1 MCLVFYFFV
10 PLHPVL
16 KKANY
21 QKTIELLNM
30 NVVRKDLDQNNA
42 TLTVCIENADYAEK
56 VEKNL
61 RNYRKKANIPGFR
74 PGMVPMGLL
83 KKMYGKTILAEEIN
97 KLVSDGLYDYI
108 RENDL
113 NILGE
118 PMPNE
123 TEQKPFDFDT
133 DESFEFVFDLGLA
146 PEFEVE
152 LSKKDKVKLYNIA
165 VSNEMIDNQLKSYTG
180 RYGKYIQEDVV
191 EEKDMIKGELL
202 EMANGK
208 VNESGLKVQDAALT
222 ASYMKDEQKALF
234 VGAKKGDI
242 ISFNPAAAFE
252 NEAEISSL
260 LKISKDE
267 AKNISSDFQIKIDSI
282 TRYHESEINQE
293 LFDKVYGEGVVTTE
307 AEFRAKIKENIQESL
322 VADTDY
328 KFGMDAKDMLVAKY
342 NDLSFPDAFLK
353 RWLLTSNE
361 NLTAETLEEDYSKMI
376 EDLKWQ
382 LIKNKIQKANE
393 LKVEPA
399 DVEEYAKKVA
409 KAQFAQYGMIGMDD
423 EIIANYAKDMMKK
436 EDTLK
441 SMIDRVSEEKVFAA
455 IKEAVKMDNKEVSI
469 EEFNKMFETK

>member
-1 MCLVFYFFV
+1 
-10 PLHPVL
+10 
-16 KKANY
+16 
-21 QKTIELLNM
+21 M
-30 NVVRKDLDQNNA
+30 NIVRKDLDQNNA
-42 TLTVCIENADYAEK
+42 LLTVCIEKADYAEK

-61 RNYRKKANIPGFR
+61 RDYRKKANIPGFR
-74 PGMVPMGLL
+74 PGNVPMGLL
-83 KKMYGKTILAEEIN
+83 KKMYGKAVIAEEIN
-97 KLVSDGLYDYI
+97 KLVSDGLFGYI

-133 DESFEFVFDLGLA
+133 DESFEFVFDLGIA
-146 PEFEVE
+146 PEFEVD

-165 VSNEMIDNQLKSYTG
+165 VSDEMIDNQVKSYTG
-180 RYGKYIQEDVV
+180 RYGKYIQEEVV

-202 EMANGK
+202 ELANGK

-234 VGAKKGDI
+234 VGAKKGDVI
-242 ISFNPAAAFE
+242 TFNPAAAFE

-267 AKNISSDFQIKIDSI
+267 AKNISSDFQLKIESI

-293 LFDKVYGEGVVTTE
+293 LFDKVYGEGVVATE

-328 KFGMDAKDMLVAKY
+328 KFGMDAKDALVAKY
-342 NDLSFPDAFLK
+342 NNLTFPDAFLK
-353 RWLLTSNE
+353 RWVLSSNE
-361 NLTAETLEEDYSKMI
+361 NLTPETLEEDYSKMI
-376 EDLKWQ
+376 DDLKWQ
-382 LIKNKIQKANE
+382 LIKNKIQKANN
-393 LKVEPA
+393 LKVEPT
-399 DVEEYAKKVA
+399 DVEAYAKKVA

-441 SMIDRVSEEKVFAA
+441 SMIDRVSEEKVFAT
-455 IKEAVKMDNKEVSI
+455 IKEAVKLDNKEVSI
-469 EEFNKMFETK
+469 EEFNKMFEAK